1 MPRSS
6 AAAFCSYR
14 KFIQTLL
21 LGILL
26 CRRKEEGFCAARRG
40 MRRAESGSA
49 QGERRMGLKGFLGMH
64 TRRWGGYDAGRIFNR
79 GGPRNESNA
88 GRIIRDGRDRYKY
101 HFTLRTFMF
110 FSSLTSQ
117 NCFSLIREKKLFLRP
132 SRALGLLTPEEEDG
146 PEKKLRVI
154 KTRSLL
160 LLPQPLIYSKS
171 CIQWSRS

>member
-49 QGERRMGLKGFLGMH
+49 QGKRRMGLKGFLGMH
-64 TRRWGGYDAGRIFNR
+64 TRRWGGYDAGRIFTIEEDHGTNR
-79 GGPRNESNA
+79 IA

-146 PEKKLRVI
+146 PEK
-154 KTRSLL
+154 TSE
-160 LLPQPLIYSKS
+160 S
-171 CIQWSRS
+171 

>member
-6 AAAFCSYR
+6 SAAFCSYR

-79 GGPRNESNA
+79 GGPRNESNC
-88 GRIIRDGRDRYKY
+88 GEDHSRRSRQVQVSFYVEDV
-101 HFTLRTFMF
+101 HVFF
-110 FSSLTSQ
+110 FSDVP
-117 NCFSLIREKKLFLRP
+117 KLLFTHKGKETLLASIACSWALDPRRGGW
-132 SRALGLLTPEEEDG
+132 SR
-146 PEKKLRVI
+146 KKLRVI